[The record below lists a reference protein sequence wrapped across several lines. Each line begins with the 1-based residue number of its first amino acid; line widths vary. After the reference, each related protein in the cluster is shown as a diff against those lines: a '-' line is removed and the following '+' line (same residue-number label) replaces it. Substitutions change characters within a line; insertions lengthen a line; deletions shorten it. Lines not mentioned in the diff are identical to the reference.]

1 MKKNWTYLDIVII
14 AISVGLI
21 GLILVDLDSIHG
33 FWAIQQST
41 SVLITDYLS
50 VGGLYG
56 TLSNVGM
63 VLLLNLLILK
73 LLKQPLN
80 GLTVAALFTIFGFA
94 FFGKNVWN
102 SLPIYA
108 GVILYARL
116 HQIGPEKYVGAM
128 LFSSGLAPLV
138 SYMMFGLEV
147 PIIFNVLIAIL
158 GGIFAGILVLPVS
171 QKAKLVHGG
180 FNLYNI
186 GFTLGLISLAYAA
199 LFRALDLDLSSSVGV
214 STTFERPLWILNIAL
229 MGLFFGLAF
238 IIRFS
243 FKDYGRLLKTTGLSA
258 DYMKL
263 FSPGLAFFNMAV
275 IGSMTLVIIALLGFP
290 MNGPV
295 MAGIYTVMGFGA
307 YGKHPWNSLPVM
319 AGAYL
324 AVTVTAYNFESTGMV
339 IAVLFVTALAPVAG
353 KYGLVAGLAA
363 GFIHVLITPFAYQ
376 LQGGFD
382 LYNNGFA
389 AGFAALAVISFIQ
402 PLMKRFKP
410 QEESIE
416 SA

>member
-116 HQIGPEKYVGAM
+116 HQIAPEKYVGAM
-128 LFSSGLAPLV
+128 LFSSGLSPLV
-138 SYMMFGLEV
+138 SYMMFGLEY
-147 PIIFNVLIAIL
+147 P
-158 GGIFAGILVLPVS
+158 S
-171 QKAKLVHGG
+171 
-180 FNLYNI
+180 
-186 GFTLGLISLAYAA
+186 
-199 LFRALDLDLSSSVGV
+199 
-214 STTFERPLWILNIAL
+214 
-229 MGLFFGLAF
+229 
-238 IIRFS
+238 FS
-243 FKDYGRLLKTTGLSA
+243 MF
-258 DYMKL
+258 
-263 FSPGLAFFNMAV
+263 
-275 IGSMTLVIIALLGFP
+275 
-290 MNGPV
+290 
-295 MAGIYTVMGFGA
+295 
-307 YGKHPWNSLPVM
+307 
-319 AGAYL
+319 
-324 AVTVTAYNFESTGMV
+324 
-339 IAVLFVTALAPVAG
+339 
-353 KYGLVAGLAA
+353 
-363 GFIHVLITPFAYQ
+363 
-376 LQGGFD
+376 
-382 LYNNGFA
+382 
-389 AGFAALAVISFIQ
+389 
-402 PLMKRFKP
+402 
-410 QEESIE
+410 
-416 SA
+416 